1 MGTTKCLSWGQ
12 KYCVM
17 RKLMFLG
24 LVVVL
29 VACQSDEDLGL
40 SPDRVADVLGVPASV
55 SPFGPT
61 TLFYQNVAYGHG
73 ERQQLDVYLPK
84 DAVPKGVFF
93 YFHGGSFTAGD
104 KSDVTS
110 DYIAPTLRSL
120 LDNNMALVSANYTF
134 LTSPGSTGVLS
145 ALQDGQAVVD
155 FIRMRQSDLQLPV
168 NKMVIGGVS
177 AGAGIA
183 QWNAFRP
190 NREAQLQGVV
200 ALAAQSSYNLYAWE
214 NVFPGLSLDALRQ
227 ANPLIAQLFLGFYGG
242 EPTPADLATMDYR
255 AMIDATDPP
264 LYVYNIAGDELIDA
278 QGNIDFDVL
287 YHSYRH
293 SDYLRAK
300 AIEEEL
306 PFSGAFQEQ
315 PQDFVLRVLR

>member
-1 MGTTKCLSWGQ
+1 
-12 KYCVM
+12 
-17 RKLMFLG
+17 
-24 LVVVL
+24 
-29 VACQSDEDLGL
+29 
-40 SPDRVADVLGVPASV
+40 
-55 SPFGPT
+55 
-61 TLFYQNVAYGHG
+61 
-73 ERQQLDVYLPK
+73 
-84 DAVPKGVFF
+84 
-93 YFHGGSFTAGD
+93 
-104 KSDVTS
+104 
-110 DYIAPTLRSL
+110 
-120 LDNNMALVSANYTF
+120 MALVSANYTF

-145 ALQDGQAVVD
+145 ALQDGQAVVE

-200 ALAAQSSYNLYAWE
+200 ALAAQSTYNLYAWE
-214 NVFPGLSLDALRQ
+214 NVFPGLSLDGLRQ

-242 EPTPADLATMDYR
+242 EPTPADLTTMDYR
-255 AMIDATDPP
+255 AMIDASDPP

-306 PFSGAFQEQ
+306 PFSGAFKNNRRILSCAFCVNHPSADQ
-315 PQDFVLRVLR
+315 